1 MLQTVRNAFKIPELR
16 RKLLFVGLILLLYRI
31 GAVIPVPFVDST
43 QMGAYFE
50 SLGSGSIFNYLDILA
65 GGAFSNATLFALSV
79 SPYITSS
86 IVLQLLDVAFPSL
99 FGGKEGRNADPEFKR
114 KRMTVGTRIT
124 TIILA
129 VLTSTGYYMI
139 MRNNKVLSDAAMGTY
154 VDGSY
159 VMNAT
164 SWLCAIVIITS
175 YCAGAALIMWM
186 AEKIEEKGIGNGIS
200 MILLVNILASLT
212 STGKQFYSFIYNGFH
227 LGNGEFS
234 VGWGI
239 CNILLSLLSIA
250 ITIAIVVFVIWITG
264 SERRIPVTYAKRV
277 VGRKMYGGQKQNLP
291 LKVNMAGVMPII
303 FASSIVS
310 LPATIIG
317 FMGLSSLSSTEA
329 AKHPV
334 ANFFNNAFSITGSP
348 WNIIYMVLMFLLII
362 AFSYFY
368 ILISFD
374 PVEVANNLQ
383 KQGGQIAGIRQGTPT
398 AEYIKKIL
406 SRITLMGAFFLAFI
420 AIFPMLVQWIL
431 QLCNV
436 SFPSIAFGGTSLL
449 IVVGVIQETARE
461 LEAQLTMRNYKGFL
475 D

>member
-1 MLQTVRNAFKIPELR
+1 
-16 RKLLFVGLILLLYRI
+16 
-31 GAVIPVPFVDST
+31 
-43 QMGAYFE
+43 
-50 SLGSGSIFNYLDILA
+50 
-65 GGAFSNATLFALSV
+65 
-79 SPYITSS
+79 
-86 IVLQLLDVAFPSL
+86 
-99 FGGKEGRNADPEFKR
+99 
-114 KRMTVGTRIT
+114 
-124 TIILA
+124 
-129 VLTSTGYYMI
+129 
-139 MRNNKVLSDAAMGTY
+139 
-154 VDGSY
+154 
-159 VMNAT
+159 
-164 SWLCAIVIITS
+164 
-175 YCAGAALIMWM
+175 
-186 AEKIEEKGIGNGIS
+186 

-334 ANFFNNAFSITGSP
+334 ANFYNNAFIITGSP
-348 WNIIYMVLMFLLII
+348 WNNIYMVLMFLLII

-431 QLCNV
+431 QRCNV